1 MKTELNELLRA
12 FVMEPGTMEIQLDK
26 RTFDEY
32 VDFNYKTATTQMAKD
47 LAISASVTGLI
58 AGNNFSIR
66 RGAEI
71 KDSKIIPITEGR
83 KLTFKDAKKK
93 QEEP

>member
-12 FVMEPGTMEIQLDK
+12 FVMEVGTMEIQLDK

-32 VDFNYKTATTQMAKD
+32 VEFNYNSATTQMGKD
-47 LAISASVTGLI
+47 LAISAGVTGLI

-71 KDSKIIPITEGR
+71 KDGKVVPISEGR

-93 QEEP
+93 QE

>member
-1 MKTELNELLRA
+1 MKTELDNLLRA
-12 FVMEPGTMEIQLDK
+12 FVLEVGTMEVQLDK

-32 VDFNYKTATTQMAKD
+32 VAHLYESARTQMAKD
-47 LAISASVTGLI
+47 LAVSAGVTGLI

-71 KDSKIIPITEGR
+71 RDSKIIPITEGR
-83 KLTFKDAKKK
+83 KLTFSDAKKK
-93 QEEP
+93 QE